1 MKIVI
6 TESQYNSL
14 TERLDYSVGDIPAK
28 GNTLSPRHDE
38 FIGDTKDYNRKLNRS
53 DISDDEMKIN
63 KVRSKLIAMYD
74 NYIDKIEH
82 LKNTLFDDRWEKRDS
97 SDKLKQIDQYE
108 SNLDRIREV
117 MKDEQTLLSLYDKF
131 GSQEEHTPRKPT
143 DKRQDS
149 ESVKKYVDSET
160 MKNNHELR
168 KKINDHRTQ
177 LHRKEGELDYLE
189 GAIERQKERYK
200 TLLQLKPGAFE
211 HFKTTKEEEKQ
222 HIKDFKVKITSLEN
236 EIQSINQ
243 QIEILTSQ
251 MSNPT

>member
-1 MKIVI
+1 M
-6 TESQYNSL
+6 
-14 TERLDYSVGDIPAK
+14 
-28 GNTLSPRHDE
+28 
-38 FIGDTKDYNRKLNRS
+38 NRS

-74 NYIDKIEH
+74 NYIDKIEI
-82 LKNTLFDDRWEKRDS
+82 LKFKVYDHRWTKEDP
-97 SDKLKQIDQYE
+97 SDKLKQIDQYN
-108 SNLDRIREV
+108 SNLDKIREV

-168 KKINDHRTQ
+168 KKIQPLETQ
-177 LHRKEGELDYLE
+177 LNWKEQELNYLE
-189 GAIERQKERYK
+189 NSIDDYNRGKYDEYWVTPKEK
-200 TLLQLKPGAFE
+200 EF
-211 HFKTTKEEEKQ
+211 FKTKQEEEKQ
-222 HIKDFKVKITSLEN
+222 KIKNLKID
-236 EIQSINQ
+236 IKSINR

-251 MSNPT
+251 MG